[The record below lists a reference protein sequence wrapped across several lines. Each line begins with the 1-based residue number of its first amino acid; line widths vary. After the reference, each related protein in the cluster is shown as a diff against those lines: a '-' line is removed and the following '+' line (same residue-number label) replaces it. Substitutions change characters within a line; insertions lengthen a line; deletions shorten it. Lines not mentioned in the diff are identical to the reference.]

1 MLFHKRSEPTP
12 VEGALARGGI
22 QANTELNCK
31 LARRMKEKRKRV
43 GYFALK
49 AKKRKESEDR
59 KAIRF
64 GLNTAKKTPPEEVD
78 ALEDEDESE
87 DEEEDKDEEEELDEE
102 AGNEDGAKKEEWR
115 KDKKGV
121 LTKIR

>member
-31 LARRMKEKRKRV
+31 LARRMERKRKRV

-49 AKKRKESEDR
+49 AKKRKESKDR

-64 GLNTAKKTPPEEVD
+64 GLKTAKKTPEVD
-78 ALEDEDESE
+78 GELEDEDEEE
-87 DEEEDKDEEEELDEE
+87 DEEEDKDEEEKLDEE
-102 AGNEDGAKKEEWR
+102 DGNADGATKEEWR
-115 KDKKGV
+115 KDKNGV
-121 LTKIR
+121 LTKIK